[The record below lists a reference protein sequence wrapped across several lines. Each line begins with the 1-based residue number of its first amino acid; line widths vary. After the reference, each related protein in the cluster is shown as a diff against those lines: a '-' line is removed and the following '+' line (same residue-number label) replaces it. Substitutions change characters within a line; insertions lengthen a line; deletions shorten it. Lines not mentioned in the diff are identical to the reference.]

1 MTGVLVLALPSA
13 ILATGFIEER
23 EKEKRE
29 RMSDRKTA
37 CANLIRLLTEHR
49 DQGKIT
55 EQEYDTYQVIVRQ
68 IEAEL

>member
-1 MTGVLVLALPSA
+1 VLALPSA

-37 CANLIRLLTEHR
+37 CENLIRLLTEHR
-49 DQGKIT
+49 DQGILS
-55 EQEYDTYQVIVRQ
+55 EQEYDAYLVIVRQ